1 MHGTGR
7 YQHDAPADLRTHYID
22 LGPTAMKGAT
32 GFGISSVETCGG
44 IHPRGGTTYSAR
56 HGELGAMIAAQAAVR
71 IGGCGQGL

>member
-1 MHGTGR
+1 
-7 YQHDAPADLRTHYID
+7 
-22 LGPTAMKGAT
+22 MKGAT

-71 IGGCGQGL
+71 IGGFGDEL